1 MAPPKEETTAEETNE
16 TNSTTQIFSWEDC
29 RRIIGRLSLPLTTP
43 PPSSLTLAIL
53 QKPEPS
59 MSSGATL
66 QTVSATKPGP
76 ARSAPIM
83 GRCQIM
89 SPSNVSAGVLLPA
102 VRHLHHPPLRPPALL
117 QEGKP
122 CSPIR
127 LTINC
132 SGMIGPMALSHQG

>member
-29 RRIIGRLSLPLTTP
+29 RRIIGRLSLFLSP
-43 PPSSLTLAIL
+43 PYLILPLTLAVL

-76 ARSAPIM
+76 ARFAPIM

-102 VRHLHHPPLRPPALL
+102 VRHLHRPP
-117 QEGKP
+117 
-122 CSPIR
+122 
-127 LTINC
+127 
-132 SGMIGPMALSHQG
+132 